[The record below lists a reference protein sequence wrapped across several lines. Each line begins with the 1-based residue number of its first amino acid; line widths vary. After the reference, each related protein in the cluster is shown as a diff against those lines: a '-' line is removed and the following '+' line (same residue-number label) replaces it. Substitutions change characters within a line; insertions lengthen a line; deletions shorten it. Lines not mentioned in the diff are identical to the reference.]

1 MSNTL
6 VQGTQPQE
14 GDVKTSPRV
23 DSVLI
28 TVYLGL
34 VIFGMIAV
42 YSATIAQA
50 FDTGDHFVYL
60 RKNAINIAI
69 ALTGMFVVSFIPPSV
84 LKRLAP
90 LFLIVGIGLLAIVLV
105 PSIGVELNG
114 SNRWVRVGGRIFQP
128 SEFAEILFLIY
139 LARYLAV
146 REEQLNSLSR
156 DVLPIIVIYLVF
168 ATLLMLEPDFGST
181 MVLGAVLLAVLYL
194 GGLKIS
200 HIILFTIL
208 STIAVAILIVIEPY
222 RVMRVMSFLNPW
234 EDPYNSGFQ
243 LVQSLIAL
251 GRGEWF
257 GVGLGTSVQKLH
269 YLPYAGSD
277 FLFAV
282 IGEELGLMG
291 LLTVMGLFVV
301 LIWKIFHI
309 SWLAAAVNDTFSNLL
324 AKSIGIL
331 IAISAVVNMGVNM
344 GILPTKGLTL
354 PFMSE
359 GGSSLIAYSIAIGI
373 VISIHRESQR
383 KLKQ

>member
-23 DSVLI
+23 DTVLI
-28 TVYLGL
+28 SVYLGL
-34 VIFGMIAV
+34 VFFGMIAV

-69 ALTGMFVVSFIPPSV
+69 ALSGMFVVSFIPPKF

-90 LFLIVGIGLLAIVLV
+90 LCLIVGIGLLAIVLV

-114 SNRWVRVGGRIFQP
+114 SNRWVRIGGRIFQP

-146 REEQLNSLSR
+146 RDQQMNSLSR

-181 MVLGAVLLAVLYL
+181 MVVGAVLLAVLYL

-200 HIILFTIL
+200 HIFLFTIL

-222 RVMRVMSFLNPW
+222 RLMRVMSFLNPW

-291 LLTVMGLFVV
+291 LLTVMGLFIV

-324 AKSIGIL
+324 AKSIGML

-383 KLKQ
+383 KLKR

>member
-1 MSNTL
+1 
-6 VQGTQPQE
+6 
-14 GDVKTSPRV
+14 
-23 DSVLI
+23 
-28 TVYLGL
+28 
-34 VIFGMIAV
+34 
-42 YSATIAQA
+42 
-50 FDTGDHFVYL
+50 
-60 RKNAINIAI
+60 
-69 ALTGMFVVSFIPPSV
+69 
-84 LKRLAP
+84 
-90 LFLIVGIGLLAIVLV
+90 
-105 PSIGVELNG
+105 
-114 SNRWVRVGGRIFQP
+114 
-128 SEFAEILFLIY
+128 
-139 LARYLAV
+139 
-146 REEQLNSLSR
+146 
-156 DVLPIIVIYLVF
+156 
-168 ATLLMLEPDFGST
+168 T

-282 IGEELGLMG
+282 IGEELGLIG
-291 LLTVMGLFVV
+291 LMTVMGLFVV

>member
-222 RVMRVMSFLNPW
+222 RLVRVMSFLNPW

-282 IGEELGLMG
+282 IGEELGLIG
-291 LLTVMGLFVV
+291 LMTVMGLFVV

-373 VISIHRESQR
+373 VLSIHRESQR
-383 KLKQ
+383 KLKR

>member
-1 MSNTL
+1 MNNTV

-69 ALTGMFVVSFIPPSV
+69 ALTGMFVAAFIPPIV

-90 LFLIVGIGLLAIVLV
+90 LFLVVGIGLLAIVLV
-105 PSIGVELNG
+105 PSLGVELNG

-146 REEQLNSLSR
+146 REQQLNSLSR
-156 DVLPIIVIYLVF
+156 DVLPIIIIYLVF

-181 MVLGAVLLAVLYL
+181 MVLGAVLLVVLYL
-194 GGLKIS
+194 GGLKIP
-200 HIILFTIL
+200 HISLFSIL
-208 STIAVAILIVIEPY
+208 STMAFAILIVIEPY
-222 RVMRVMSFLNPW
+222 RLMRVTSFLNPW

-373 VISIHRESQR
+373 VLSIHRESQR

>member
-1 MSNTL
+1 MSNTV
-6 VQGTQPQE
+6 VQDTQSQV
-14 GDVKTSPRV
+14 GDVKSSPRV
-23 DSVLI
+23 DSVLV

-69 ALTGMFVVSFIPPSV
+69 ALTGMSVAAFIPPNF
-84 LKRLAP
+84 LKRFAP
-90 LFLIVGIGLLAIVLV
+90 LFLIIGIGLLAIVLV

-114 SNRWVRVGGRIFQP
+114 SNRWVRIGGRIFQP

-146 REEQLNSLSR
+146 RDQQLNSLSH
-156 DVLPIIVIYLVF
+156 DVLPIIAIYLVF

-194 GGLKIS
+194 GGLRIS
-200 HIILFTIL
+200 HIFLFTIM
-208 STIAVAILIVIEPY
+208 STIAVVILILIEPY
-222 RVMRVMSFLNPW
+222 RLERVMSFLNPW

-324 AKSIGIL
+324 AKSIGMM

-373 VISIHRESQR
+373 VLSIHRESQR
-383 KLKQ
+383 KLKL

>member
-1 MSNTL
+1 MSNTV

-14 GDVKTSPRV
+14 GDVKPSPRV

-34 VIFGMIAV
+34 VMFGMIAV

-69 ALTGMFVVSFIPPSV
+69 ALTGMFVAAFIPPNL

-146 REEQLNSLSR
+146 RDQQLNSLSR
-156 DVLPIIVIYLVF
+156 DVLPIITIYLVF
-168 ATLLMLEPDFGST
+168 ATLLTLEPDLGST
-181 MVLGAVLLAVLYL
+181 VVLGAVFLAVLYL
-194 GGLKIS
+194 GGLKMS
-200 HIILFTIL
+200 HIFLLTIL
-208 STIAVAILIVIEPY
+208 SIIAVVILIVIEPY
-222 RVMRVMSFLNPW
+222 RLIRAMTFLNPW

-309 SWLAAAVNDTFSNLL
+309 SWLAAAVNDIFSNLL

-373 VISIHRESQR
+373 VLSIHRESQR
-383 KLKQ
+383 KLKR

>member
-69 ALTGMFVVSFIPPSV
+69 ALTGMFVVSFIPPNF

-146 REEQLNSLSR
+146 REQQMNSLSR
-156 DVLPIIVIYLVF
+156 DVLPIIAIYLVF

-181 MVLGAVLLAVLYL
+181 M
-194 GGLKIS
+194 
-200 HIILFTIL
+200 
-208 STIAVAILIVIEPY
+208 
-222 RVMRVMSFLNPW
+222 
-234 EDPYNSGFQ
+234 
-243 LVQSLIAL
+243 
-251 GRGEWF
+251 
-257 GVGLGTSVQKLH
+257 
-269 YLPYAGSD
+269 
-277 FLFAV
+277 
-282 IGEELGLMG
+282 
-291 LLTVMGLFVV
+291 
-301 LIWKIFHI
+301 
-309 SWLAAAVNDTFSNLL
+309 
-324 AKSIGIL
+324 
-331 IAISAVVNMGVNM
+331 
-344 GILPTKGLTL
+344 
-354 PFMSE
+354 
-359 GGSSLIAYSIAIGI
+359 
-373 VISIHRESQR
+373 
-383 KLKQ
+383 